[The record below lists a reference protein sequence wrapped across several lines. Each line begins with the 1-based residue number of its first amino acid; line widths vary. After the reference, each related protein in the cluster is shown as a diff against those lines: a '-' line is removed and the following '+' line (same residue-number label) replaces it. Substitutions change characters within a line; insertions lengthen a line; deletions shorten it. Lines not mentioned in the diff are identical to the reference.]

1 MKKTVRRI
9 YLCLICGLILCACSA
24 GKGTITYEFIGDD
37 AKKAGYAQGIITFET
52 KKPGMY
58 QLYWSDEAGALNGYY
73 EIAGLEITED
83 KPKAQFEFGYHT
95 AIPAD
100 ATKIIAVEVPEET
113 EGDVTDLTVKK
124 ATGVYDIPAEKQL
137 GYKQEDAL
145 YTFNSYSDI
154 HIDEEKWGEVPGYW
168 WEYAELHWAQALQY
182 SVDKDVDFI
191 ITSGDH
197 INNAVNRNTDKEWK
211 SYQYI
216 LASSDYVNPIYEAS
230 GNHEIK
236 QAGMLE
242 EGLVNF
248 ILATGLDSKKKT
260 IQEWKPYY
268 FIEEPDTGDL
278 FIFMALEGGYRP
290 ANDDEFSVEQIA
302 WVEGLLMEN
311 YGKGKNIYIIEHA
324 NIAGYGPGDDTEN
337 PYYEGGMNTDLPSNA
352 KFKAILEKYTDVIW
366 ISGHTHED
374 YALGY
379 NYTNNNGNSCH
390 MIHNSGV
397 ANPTH
402 VTDGELDY
410 ALEENLSQGYL
421 VEVYEKAILFQGA
434 NICDKKIYPEFS
446 YIIDGNTT
454 ASEIAEK
461 TFRSD
466 WAMTTGKARSVQ
478 ANAKSVLGIY
488 YEYSSYDTYQRLKK
502 AYYKYVDADV
512 NTMSNEELSIMYD
525 ELGKGIQSLCE
536 LVEGVEI
543 AALKK
548 K

>member
-24 GKGTITYEFIGDD
+24 GKSTITYEFIGDD

-58 QLYWSDEAGALNGYY
+58 QLYWSDEVGALNGYY

-95 AIPAD
+95 AIPAG
-100 ATKIIAVEVPEET
+100 ATKIIAVEVPKET

-197 INNAVNRNTDKEWK
+197 INNSVNRNADKEWK

-268 FIEEPDTGDL
+268 SIEEPGTGDL
-278 FIFMALEGGYRP
+278 FIFMALEGGYKP
-290 ANDDEFSVEQIA
+290 ASDDEFSGEQIA
-302 WVEGLLMEN
+302 WVEGLLKEN

-337 PYYEGGMNTDLPSNA
+337 PYYEGGMNTELPSNA

-434 NICDKKIYPEFS
+434 NLCDQKIYPAFS
-446 YIIDGNTT
+446 YIIDGDTT
-454 ASEIAEK
+454 KEEVAEK

-512 NTMSNEELSIMYD
+512 NAMSNEELSIMYD
-525 ELGKGIQSLCE
+525 ELGKGIKSLCE